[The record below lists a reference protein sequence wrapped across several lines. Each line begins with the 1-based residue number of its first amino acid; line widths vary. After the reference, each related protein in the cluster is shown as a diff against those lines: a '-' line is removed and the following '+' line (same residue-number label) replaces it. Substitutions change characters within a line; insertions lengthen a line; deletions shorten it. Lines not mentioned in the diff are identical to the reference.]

1 MLRQV
6 CGSAI
11 TVEPIKK
18 SKSSCSTPNKEF
30 HIDQIIHK
38 YIGMDRTADTFTSSI
53 TTMFHNTLPEE
64 KQLLVSPYKKLTEK
78 DCEKY
83 FTTFQRLSD
92 RKSDNQE
99 SLHQDEEFHHLKTS
113 SDYDSSHNSLH
124 EIAQNLEQVFDSPEG
139 KNNGHTDKSPEFYNP
154 ETKLKSLP
162 KELPIIEEN
171 EEIINTHQ
179 RLNGLITQIDQKI
192 GLHQVNQQVIEKIK
206 EKYLPKKEEPLEFK
220 DFPEFNPSDWPKDD
234 DLDNLKI
241 DQPKQQ
247 SPKQIVVKEIR
258 VQPIRN
264 ITFNSNEFNDFIQEQ
279 FQTEEQEKKDYN
291 VKQKNKNDDHTEQKI
306 KQDDQNVSLQ
316 RKSQI
321 MIAKNSKF
329 KLPKLSEQQIRM
341 TTKAIVILL
350 ILTILSQLFTLI
362 L

>member
-6 CGSAI
+6 SGSAI
-11 TVEPIKK
+11 TVDPIKK
-18 SKSSCSTPNKEF
+18 SKSSCSTPSKELQ
-30 HIDQIIHK
+30 IDQIIHK

-64 KQLLVSPYKKLTEK
+64 KQLLVSPYKKLTER

-83 FTTFQRLSD
+83 LTTFQRLSD
-92 RKSDNQE
+92 RKSDNLE
-99 SLHQDEEFHHLKTS
+99 SPHQDEEFHHLKTS
-113 SDYDSSHNSLH
+113 SDYGSSHNSLH
-124 EIAQNLEQVFDSPEG
+124 ELAQNLEQVFDSPEG
-139 KNNGHTDKSPEFYNP
+139 TNNIHTDKSPEFYNP

-171 EEIINTHQ
+171 EEILNTHQ

-206 EKYLPKKEEPLEFK
+206 EKYLPRKEELLEFQ
-220 DFPEFNPSDWPKDD
+220 DFPEFNPSDWPKDE

-241 DQPKQQ
+241 EQPKQQ
-247 SPKQIVVKEIR
+247 SPKQIVVKEFR
-258 VQPIRN
+258 VQAIRN

-279 FQTEEQEKKDYN
+279 FQTEEQEKKDYSTE
-291 VKQKNKNDDHTEQKI
+291 QQIKNDSHAEQQITK
-306 KQDDQNVSLQ
+306 DNQNVFLQ

-321 MIAKNSKF
+321 LIAKNSKF
-329 KLPKLSEQQIRM
+329 KLPELKDHQIRLVS
-341 TTKAIVILL
+341 KVIIIVL
-350 ILTILSQLFTLI
+350 ILTLLSQLFTLI

>member
-11 TVEPIKK
+11 TVDPIKK
-18 SKSSCSTPNKEF
+18 TKSSCSTPNKEF
-30 HIDQIIHK
+30 HIDQIINK
-38 YIGMDRTADTFTSSI
+38 YIGMDRTSDTFTSSI

-64 KQLLVSPYKKLTEK
+64 KQLLVSPYKKLTER

-92 RKSDNQE
+92 RKSDIQD
-99 SLHQDEEFHHLKTS
+99 SPHQDEEFHHLKTS
-113 SDYDSSHNSLH
+113 SDFASSHNSLH
-124 EIAQNLEQVFDSPEG
+124 ELAQNLEQVFDSPESN
-139 KNNGHTDKSPEFYNP
+139 NNGHTDKSPEFYNP

-206 EKYLPKKEEPLEFK
+206 EKYLPKTEDQFEFQ
-220 DFPEFNPSDWPKDD
+220 DFPDFNPPDWPKDH
-234 DLDNLKI
+234 DLDNLSI
-241 DQPKQQ
+241 QQPKIQ
-247 SPKQIVVKEIR
+247 SPKQIVVKEFK

-279 FQTEEQEKKDYN
+279 FQPDPSEDKDHSQQLQFQTKEN
-291 VKQKNKNDDHTEQKI
+291 QNIFLQK
-306 KQDDQNVSLQ
+306 S
-316 RKSQI
+316 SQI
-321 MIAKNSKF
+321 LNNQTSKF
-329 KLPKLSEQQIRM
+329 TFPELNEHQIRF
-341 TTKAIVILL
+341 TIKAIGILL
-350 ILTILSQLFTLI
+350 ILIFLSQIFTLI
-362 L
+362 F